1 LFIASV
7 VLSALIGATPTKA
20 QNSPLAVQRTQE
32 VRRYPVC
39 LECPEPRL
47 TREAR
52 ARRIKGF
59 VALEATISEHGAV
72 QQITVMKG
80 LDYGLTQQAIEAV
93 RRWRISPAIGID
105 GKPTAL
111 RIGILVMSG
120 LGSTVGG
127 FATG

>member
-1 LFIASV
+1 MQ
-7 VLSALIGATPTKA
+7 G
-20 QNSPLAVQRTQE
+20 TQE
-32 VRRYPVC
+32 VRRYPFCV
-39 LECPEPRL
+39 ECPEPRL

-52 ARRIKGF
+52 ARRVKGF

-72 QQITVMKG
+72 QQITVIKG
-80 LDYGLTQQAIEAV
+80 LDYWLTQQAIEAV

-105 GKPTAL
+105 GKPAAL
-111 RIGILVMSG
+111 RIGILVVFG